1 MDDGGMGKS
10 FWLKMVAVVVGLGV
24 LGLVGFAIFDRLAYR
39 FGIVGAFLVSFG
51 ILMAIAYRHDKKKQS
66 EYDRDDG

>member
-1 MDDGGMGKS
+1 MDDGGIGKTY
-10 FWLKMVAVVVGLGV
+10 WWKMVGIVVGLGV
-24 LGLVGFAIFDRLAYR
+24 LGLLGFVIFDRLAYR